1 MQKLAATLM
10 FIITSLAT
18 ALAADINHLP
28 SLDDLDKVVAE
39 QQIYADKHEREIT
52 NTRRSIARATTDE
65 KRFEETQILHNQFS
79 SYRVD
84 SALHYARR
92 MLSIAH
98 RMQRKDL
105 ETRSLFCIMG
115 TMIQAGM
122 YKEAED
128 AMDAIDHG
136 FIETSGDDIK
146 KDYYYACNTLYDAL
160 EAYTIDATQAR
171 SYRDK
176 AMRYK
181 DSILAVS
188 GNELLVKANVLLK
201 QGRAEEGLRYL
212 TDAYRKCP
220 ADDRYLAYVAFAISD
235 HYRALGDRNR
245 EKQFLI
251 VSAISDIKSAVK
263 EYIALRRLA
272 SMLYEDGDI
281 DHAYRYMRRSLDD
294 ALFCNARLRTIE
306 TSQVLPVIDH
316 AYQLS
321 VERKHRQLA
330 VALIGISVL
339 MIVVI
344 GLFLYARRQ
353 AALQRRSKEAL
364 SVANGDLNKLNR
376 QLKDSNVKLNSV
388 NANLLEANT
397 IKETYIVKFMTECS
411 TYIDKLD
418 RYRTRLNKKA
428 ISGDTKGLMKD
439 LKEGSLIEREVDEF
453 QRSFDETFLELFPH
467 FVDDFNKLFPDGVEF
482 PPKRDGRMSTTL
494 RIFALYR
501 LGITDN
507 ERIAAFLRCSMAT
520 IYSYRSR
527 TRAKAISPD
536 RFESDVM
543 AIESAR

>member
-1 MQKLAATLM
+1 MQKRAITLLLLLTLAA
-10 FIITSLAT
+10 AVR
-18 ALAADINHLP
+18 AADINHLP
-28 SLDDLDKVVAE
+28 TLDDLDKVVAE
-39 QQIYADKHEREIT
+39 QQIYADKHEREIA
-52 NTRRSIARATTDE
+52 NTHRSIARATDDE
-65 KRFEETQILHNQFS
+65 TRFKETHILHNQFS

-84 SALHYARR
+84 SALHYAQR
-92 MLSIAH
+92 MLTIAR

-105 ETRSLFCIMG
+105 ETISLFCIAG
-115 TMIQAGM
+115 TMTQAGM

-128 AMDAIDHG
+128 AMDNVDRA
-136 FIETSGDDIK
+136 FVAASGNDIK
-146 KDYYYACNTLYDAL
+146 KNYFYACNTLYDAL
-160 EAYTIDATQAR
+160 ETYTIDAAQAR
-171 SYRDK
+171 AYRKK
-176 AMRYK
+176 AMEYK
-181 DSILAVS
+181 DSILAV
-188 GNELLVKANVLLK
+188 GGDELLVRANVLLR
-201 QGRAEEGLRYL
+201 QGKAEEGLRYL
-212 TDAYRKCP
+212 TEAYRKCP

-235 HYRALGDRNR
+235 HYHALGDRNR

-263 EYIALRRLA
+263 EYIALRQLA

-281 DHAYRYMRRSLDD
+281 DRAYRYMRRSLDD

-321 VERKHRQLA
+321 VKRKHRQLA
-330 VALIGISVL
+330 MAIVGISVL
-339 MIVVI
+339 MLVVI
-344 GLFLYARRQ
+344 ALFLYARRQ
-353 AALQRRSKEAL
+353 ALLQRRAMEAL
-364 SVANGDLNKLNR
+364 SVANGDLNKLNH
-376 QLKDSNVKLNSV
+376 QLKDSNVKLNSM

-411 TYIDKLD
+411 AYIDKLD

-428 ISGDTKGLMKD
+428 MSGDTKGLMKD
-439 LKEGSLIEREVDEF
+439 LKEGSLVEREVDEF

-536 RFESDVM
+536 TFETDVM